1 MKFKN
6 HPIYYSVLTNGEIEL
21 EIQCHRNG
29 CFIDLPLGVRYSI
42 DSNGQQYL
50 NDKPAWNEIKEREW

>member
-1 MKFKN
+1 MKIKN
-6 HPIYYSVLTNGEIEL
+6 HPIYYSVLTNGEIDL

-29 CFIDLPLGVRYSI
+29 CFIDPPPGVKYSI
-42 DSNGQQYL
+42 IDGREYI

>member
-21 EIQCHRNG
+21 EVYCYRNG
-29 CFIDLPLGVRYSI
+29 CFIDPPPGVIYSI
-42 DSNGQQYL
+42 DWDGQQYL
-50 NDKPAWNEIKEREW
+50 NGKPAWNEIKEREW